1 MDFAGEPVFV
11 LLSQHAQQIGVF
23 WRFGPYCHYYCTVTG
38 DGWMPLLAQALLSA
52 YHPPNVYSQSKIF
65 ERGAGKRILTTDFI
79 SSRARTL
86 FSLCLSGCNVE

>member
-38 DGWMPLLAQALLSA
+38 DGWMPLLTQALLSA
-52 YHPPNVYSQSKIF
+52 YHPQMYIPSQKHSNVAPASVF
-65 ERGAGKRILTTDFI
+65 
-79 SSRARTL
+79 
-86 FSLCLSGCNVE
+86 